1 MLSGTG
7 SPHHLSR
14 PLTKER
20 ARRKENRSF
29 NHSTD
34 KKNVAQIQKCK
45 VKIHYTLE
53 TKTVLFQAGWQS
65 VSTASCGLAAMT
77 Q

>member
-1 MLSGTG
+1 MLPSTG
-7 SPHHLSR
+7 SPHCLSR
-14 PLTKER
+14 PLAKEQ
-20 ARRKENRSF
+20 ARREENRSF
-29 NHSTD
+29 NHPTD
-34 KKNVAQIQKCK
+34 KKIVAQIQKCK

-53 TKTVLFQAGWQS
+53 TKTVLFQASWQS

>member
-1 MLSGTG
+1 MDFSSL
-7 SPHHLSR
+7 LA
-14 PLTKER
+14 KEWTR
-20 ARRKENRSF
+20 KKENRPF
-29 NHSTD
+29 KHHYPTD
-34 KKNVAQIQKCK
+34 KKIVAQIQKRK

-53 TKTVLFQAGWQS
+53 IKTVLFQASWQS